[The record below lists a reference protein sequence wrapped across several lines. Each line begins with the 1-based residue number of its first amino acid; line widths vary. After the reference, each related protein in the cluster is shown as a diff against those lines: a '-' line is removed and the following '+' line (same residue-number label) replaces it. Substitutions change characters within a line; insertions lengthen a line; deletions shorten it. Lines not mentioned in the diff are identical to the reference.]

1 MSGQDTAW
9 CARLHYACTV
19 HFCAAASQSTL
30 TAVHSFATAN
40 VPVQG
45 KKDTKTNARDVS
57 ASVIRNET
65 IWQYGSGKTTTAI
78 LKALPKGTKL
88 CSLLLPAY
96 GNHTCA
102 PQRTD
107 QHMQGPGLAL
117 VDFSSWHKMLIS
129 GCAAGDKLQKGAQG
143 LCSKRCFKCS

>member
-1 MSGQDTAW
+1 M
-9 CARLHYACTV
+9 
-19 HFCAAASQSTL
+19 
-30 TAVHSFATAN
+30 
-40 VPVQG
+40 PVQG
-45 KKDTKTNARDVS
+45 KKDTKTNARDMS
-57 ASVIRNET
+57 ASVVRDET

-78 LKALPKGTKL
+78 LKALLKGTKL

-102 PQRTD
+102 PLRTD

-129 GCAAGDKLQKGAQG
+129 GCAADGKLQKGTQG
-143 LCSKRCFKCS
+143 LCMMLKRS